1 MAMCDNSSIFL
12 LNRELVSYSSN
23 SSVEWNAG
31 NFAGDHPVAIPASSG
46 KCGLTFVEDSTLSMI
61 GGNGELQWKYQFDS
75 PVKADFVG
83 HNGSFIVMTNDY
95 VISIHKPVLS
105 TTMNYFVVLLAI
117 DLFVK
122 LMSVVRIVDMLWP
135 KAKSRI
141 D

>member
-1 MAMCDNSSIFL
+1 
-12 LNRELVSYSSN
+12 
-23 SSVEWNAG
+23 
-31 NFAGDHPVAIPASSG
+31 
-46 KCGLTFVEDSTLSMI
+46 
-61 GGNGELQWKYQFDS
+61 
-75 PVKADFVG
+75 
-83 HNGSFIVMTNDY
+83 MTNDY